1 MKTTTKYSFS
11 GLFDIENVIVFII
24 DFDGTLAKL
33 NVRWNNLKKDLE
45 SFIEDSR
52 GEHVSFSILNSGL
65 IEARYKYG
73 KSYLLNY
80 LYPIIAEYEQEN
92 LDLVIPN
99 HKLINFIKSTDKKYA
114 VYSDNLT
121 STIRLVVKQLNVEY
135 KIDIIFGKDSFNNY
149 KPHSNGVEKI
159 VKFYKV
165 DNLNDIV

>member
-65 IEARYKYG
+65 IT
-73 KSYLLNY
+73 SM
-80 LYPIIAEYEQEN
+80 
-92 LDLVIPN
+92 VN
-99 HKLINFIKSTDKKYA
+99 H
-114 VYSDNLT
+114 
-121 STIRLVVKQLNVEY
+121 
-135 KIDIIFGKDSFNNY
+135 IF
-149 KPHSNGVEKI
+149 
-159 VKFYKV
+159 
-165 DNLNDIV
+165 